1 MLEASTTSQPAPAAR
16 GTERGQAMVE
26 FALVLPIL
34 CMILFAIIQFGLAF
48 WRYQQVSAAA
58 SEGARRAAVSRPY
71 NDRVNRAVTA
81 AKDASP
87 SLTASSMNV
96 TVSSTWTA
104 GSPVTVTVTYPQK
117 ITIMGVTFFNG
128 NLTGKRTMRVEQ

>member
-1 MLEASTTSQPAPAAR
+1 MHDAQRTVQIASGRTK
-16 GTERGQAMVE
+16 ERGQAMVE

-34 CMILFAIIQFGLAF
+34 CLILFAIVEFGMAF

-58 SEGARRAAVSRPY
+58 SEGARRAAVSRTY
-71 NDRVNRAVTA
+71 ADRTSRAVTA

-87 SLTASSMNV
+87 NLSPSQMNV
-96 TVSSTWTA
+96 TVSSAWTA

-117 ITIMGVTFFNG
+117 ITVMGVTLYNG
-128 NLTGKRTMRVEQ
+128 SLTGKRTMRVEQ